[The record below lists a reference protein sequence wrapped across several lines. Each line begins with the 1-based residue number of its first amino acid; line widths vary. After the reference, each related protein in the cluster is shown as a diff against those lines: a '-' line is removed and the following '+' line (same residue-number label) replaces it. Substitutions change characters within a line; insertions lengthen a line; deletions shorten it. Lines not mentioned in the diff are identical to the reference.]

1 MSRALV
7 SSRTRSYGSI
17 VTRLS
22 PLEAYQS
29 PTKAYLSPSKPYQC

>member
-1 MSRALV
+1 MRRPLLPYPV
-7 SSRTRSYGSI
+7 RPYGSI

-22 PLEAYQS
+22 ALEAYQS

>member
-1 MSRALV
+1 MSRLTLPCSA
-7 SSRTRSYGSI
+7 RPYGSM